1 MMSRNSVPTIP
12 LDDVQ
17 LASTAE
23 LAALDESDEQLVTTL
38 IASNYQDTA
47 RRWLK
52 QSNAFQRETYVEALN
67 LVQSAEVYRE
77 MPTKGRRPL
86 GNTFKERF
94 CYASTYMV
102 SFEERDARVA
112 PPVIERSYAHQQTG
126 RLARPKTVSSTYR
139 DEYLTKSKPDYF
151 RACPAD
157 IFKLAG
163 KYLSQAARDRAPT
176 LNKLHQLDLV
186 RALQSLER
194 FAAADPLRA
203 QTARISRD
211 FYNTT
216 YKATTTGAQAGLAL
230 MRSIDVS
237 SFLKPKPPPPTAQE
251 VLAAF
256 DCPVKFDWCRKGQPH
271 GTCLYSSKRRAFNQ
285 PYC

>member
-216 YKATTTGAQAGLAL
+216 VTCAVIHC
-230 MRSIDVS
+230 RSYVHQCLLCILPCVWIRLYPFTSQFGCFFTLFWLTDTRNLFSVSHSS
-237 SFLKPKPPPPTAQE
+237 SF
-251 VLAAF
+251 
-256 DCPVKFDWCRKGQPH
+256 
-271 GTCLYSSKRRAFNQ
+271 
-285 PYC
+285 